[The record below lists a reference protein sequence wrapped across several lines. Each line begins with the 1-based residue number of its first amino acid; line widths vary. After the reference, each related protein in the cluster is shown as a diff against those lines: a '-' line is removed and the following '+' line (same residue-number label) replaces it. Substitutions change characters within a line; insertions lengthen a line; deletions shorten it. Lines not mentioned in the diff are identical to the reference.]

1 MIRVKDAQLKQK
13 LKLYAAAA
21 ISKGEIVIS
30 NTGAKPAT
38 AALATQVVLGL
49 ALETALINTM
59 IPVYPLSG
67 TVMEIDFTNAGTKK
81 TFTDADLGT
90 DYDFVVTSHDFV
102 LDPDDTTNGS
112 LTLVGY
118 DNANLKAYVMLKNT
132 LILLG

>member
-1 MIRVKDAQLKQK
+1 MIRVKDAQLKQQ

-59 IPVYPLSG
+59 VPVYPLSG

-81 TFTDADLGT
+81 TFADSDLGT

-102 LDPDDTTNGS
+102 LDPDDTNNGS